1 MYLKKT
7 LMMSMM
13 LALASSGTY
22 AEDTNPNSQI
32 VADVS
37 KAVIDFNR
45 SYEENDLDTYF
56 AFYAD
61 GATMW
66 FNSDFVAISDYK
78 KDWYQLI
85 ESGGG
90 VEKNTLSDLKVTV
103 SPSGDAAVAA
113 YRLEVHTRQP
123 DGQITRDQSQ
133 ESDTWFNYEGQ
144 WKIAHLHYATQ
155 AVTP

>member
-1 MYLKKT
+1 MNLKKT
-7 LMMSMM
+7 LMVSMM
-13 LALASSGTY
+13 LALASSGSH
-22 AEDTNPNSQI
+22 AEDANLNTQI
-32 VADVS
+32 MAEVS

-45 SYEENDLDTYF
+45 SYEVNDLDTYF
-56 AFYAD
+56 GFYAD

-66 FNSDFVAISDYK
+66 FNNDFVAIADYK
-78 KDWYQLI
+78 KDWYQLV

-123 DGQITRDQSQ
+123 DGQITRDQSK

-144 WKIAHLHYATQ
+144 WKIAHLHYASQ
-155 AVTP
+155 AVTE